1 MPDNSLF
8 QGNPVTLNISRSRF
22 NMPHKHTTSFKA
34 GELVPVFSYSDV
46 LPGDTWKMS
55 VTDVIRSLTPIVP
68 VMDDAF
74 IDVYA
79 FFVPHELILSRRY
92 MSPSIDDGVYS
103 FAAVMGAQD
112 SLLNMPVPDNN
123 LVLPAMIVNAS
134 VNRPDD
140 VDRWSE
146 SLAGYLGMPPYDD
159 SDNGA
164 GYVVNALEPL
174 AYYSIWNEYFRD
186 PNTQSPVTY
195 DIYSI
200 GSGSGQLAAGQKV
213 LRFTGADAGIT
224 PQTQDVDKLPLAPV
238 SVFHGYFG
246 SALPWPQRNST
257 AVEVPIVQGDLAP
270 VMAGASN
277 TTHNMG
283 NTLIFSDG
291 TSRSSAN
298 RTLYTSYLG
307 GPSLPYGYVRSHD
320 GQTTGSG
327 DSNITASNLFADLS
341 GVTAN
346 VTINQLRLLFA
357 TQKYYEK
364 LARGGNR
371 LSSMAM
377 SLFNVR
383 DAHAGSNEPEYLGG
397 FRAPLGVHQVTST
410 AETTNGA
417 EQTPIGELGAFGH
430 SADSN
435 YLFSKSF
442 TTWGTIMVV
451 ACVRKNESFYQ
462 GIAKKHRRFK
472 ALDFYSPTF
481 SNIGEQPVFEEEIFA
496 VGDDG
501 ATVVSDLSK
510 NNDTENRSVFGYQ
523 EAWAEYRFLPD
534 RISGHMIPASDYG
547 YWTYANDF
555 DSAPTLKGYLNAKNS
570 APKAFDRTFKV
581 TSESAG
587 FQFFGQFY
595 FDITVVRPMPLHSI
609 PGLID
614 HN

>member
-1 MPDNSLF
+1 MPDNTLF
-8 QGNPVTLNISRSRF
+8 QGNPVNISISRSRF

-79 FFVPHELILSRRY
+79 FFVPHELTLSRRY
-92 MSPSIDDGVYS
+92 MSPAIDDGVYS

-112 SLLNMPVPDNN
+112 SLLNMPVPDKS
-123 LVLPAMIVNAS
+123 LVLPAMIVNADAS
-134 VNRPDD
+134 DPDD
-140 VDRWSE
+140 VDRWTE
-146 SLAGYLGMPPYDD
+146 SLAGYLGMPPYD
-159 SDNGA
+159 SVDNGA

-186 PNTQSPVTY
+186 PNTQSSVTY
-195 DIYSI
+195 DIYTI
-200 GSGSGQLAAGQKV
+200 GAGSGQLAAGSKV

-224 PQTQDVDKLPLAPV
+224 AGTQDVDKLPLAPV

-270 VMAGASN
+270 VVAGGN
-277 TTHNMG
+277 TTTHSMG
-283 NTLIFSDG
+283 NTIYFGRSDG
-291 TSRSSAN
+291 SW
-298 RTLYTSYLG
+298 
-307 GPSLPYGYVRSHD
+307 
-320 GQTTGSG
+320 TGSHSLYVTADAG
-327 DSNITASNLFADLS
+327 SNRAGLRADSSSYSPGSNSSLINQSNLFADLS

-383 DAHAGSNEPEYLGG
+383 DAHAGANEPEYLGG

-410 AETTNGA
+410 AETTNGD

-430 SADSN
+430 SADHN

-462 GIAKKHRRFK
+462 GIAKRHRRFK

-481 SNIGEQPVFEEEIFA
+481 ANIGEQPVYEEEIYA
-496 VGDDG
+496 AGDDG
-501 ATVVSDLSK
+501 ATVVSDLGK
-510 NNDTENRSVFGYQ
+510 NNDTLNRSVFGYQ
-523 EAWAEYRFLPD
+523 EAWAEYRYLSD

-547 YWTYANDF
+547 FWTYCNDF
-555 DSAPTLKGYLNAKNS
+555 LAGPTLKGYLNAKNS
-570 APKAFDRTFKV
+570 APDAFDRTFKV
-581 TSESAG
+581 TGKTAG